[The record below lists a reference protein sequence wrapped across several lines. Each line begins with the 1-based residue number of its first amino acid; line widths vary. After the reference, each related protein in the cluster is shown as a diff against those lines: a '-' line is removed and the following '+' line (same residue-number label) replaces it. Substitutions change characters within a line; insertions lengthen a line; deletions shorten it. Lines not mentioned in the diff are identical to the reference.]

1 MDNNNGPNMTPMNPN
16 KESPMT
22 TPKMVMSGWVSA
34 IFYNKTMLK
43 KIALLMMLILPMGVF
58 AQNLKFGHINA
69 MEIVSAMPEYTKAQ
83 SELQALNKQLGQD
96 LQRSQEEFSK
106 KYQEFM
112 QQKDSLPAVIAE
124 RRQKEL
130 EDMMQR
136 QEQFQAKAQQDMEKA
151 NNDLMAPVY
160 KKLDDA
166 IKAVGAAEGV
176 IYIFDMARTPIPYVN
191 EAQSINLTPKVK
203 TQLGIK

>member
-1 MDNNNGPNMTPMNPN
+1 VLPEEIGGAIVGQIRVVLLFNEDSERQKEVGEYLKSQKRCKTALITELVYAWIHKDSKTVSSYNNVNVDI
-16 KESPMT
+16 EE
-22 TPKMVMSGWVSA
+22 
-34 IFYNKTMLK
+34 LK
-43 KIALLMMLILPMGVF
+43 QQLL
-58 AQNLKFGHINA
+58 K
-69 MEIVSAMPEYTKAQ
+69 
-83 SELQALNKQLGQD
+83 D
-96 LQRSQEEFSK
+96 
-106 KYQEFM
+106 QEFM
-112 QQKDSLPAVIAE
+112 QQKDSLPTVIAE

-176 IYIFDMARTPIPYVN
+176 IYIFDMARTPIPYIN
-191 EAQSINLTPKVK
+191 ENQSINLTPKVK

>member
-1 MDNNNGPNMTPMNPN
+1 
-16 KESPMT
+16 
-22 TPKMVMSGWVSA
+22 
-34 IFYNKTMLK
+34 
-43 KIALLMMLILPMGVF
+43 
-58 AQNLKFGHINA
+58 
-69 MEIVSAMPEYTKAQ
+69 
-83 SELQALNKQLGQD
+83 
-96 LQRSQEEFSK
+96 
-106 KYQEFM
+106 M